1 MSFRMPFAQPII
13 TLIYNPS
20 CSKSNLALSI
30 LQEAL
35 TKQPDV
41 FKLDILD
48 YQKQPPTKDQ
58 LKNIVQYLGVEH
70 DLNKLLRDNTSISTN
85 GEDTQETVKT
95 ALSVSELSEVIK
107 QQPSRLQ
114 RPILVDWNKGKAII
128 ARPPEKVE
136 EFLKELGY
144 LKEE

>member
-1 MSFRMPFAQPII
+1 MPFAQPII

-35 TKQPDV
+35 TKQPGV

-58 LKNIVQYLGVEH
+58 LRNIVQYLGIEH
-70 DLNKLLRDNTSISTN
+70 NLNQILRDNVSITTS
-85 GEDTQETVKT
+85 GENTQETIKT
-95 ALSVSELSEVIK
+95 ALSVSELTEVIK

-114 RPILVDWNKGKAII
+114 RPILVDWNNGKAII

-136 EFLKELGY
+136 EFLKEL
-144 LKEE
+144 